1 MRLTACYKPFIKLL
15 ARTKLQNE
23 KCVLRYVVLRFLSNH
38 EDISRLLPVNFYL
51 SNVYSTG

>member
-15 ARTKLQNE
+15 ARTKLHNE

-38 EDISRLLPVNFYL
+38 EDISRLPPVNFYL